1 MALNFSCE
9 IISEKIIFPY
19 MCLVCP
25 CHFFTYIQYL
35 KIYFSLYNLLYN
47 CGRQNSTVL
56 LKISRTS
63 SPSIHAPSNPWE
75 YRFNRFYSHDQ
86 VMVNGTIDF
95 KIFFYC
101 SSTVVSIFIPPC
113 LPCPTHPHLP
123 PLNLPLLVLSICPL
137 YMFLDGPPPIIPLLP
152 PLWLL

>member
-1 MALNFSCE
+1 MVVTKPRGGWHIHVIASSFLWFFLGEREGSFPGMVWLGQGANSFMALNFSCE

-25 CHFFTYIQYL
+25 CHFFTYIRYL

-75 YRFNRFYSHDQ
+75 YRFNRFYSHD
-86 VMVNGTIDF
+86 
-95 KIFFYC
+95 
-101 SSTVVSIFIPPC
+101 
-113 LPCPTHPHLP
+113 
-123 PLNLPLLVLSICPL
+123 
-137 YMFLDGPPPIIPLLP
+137 
-152 PLWLL
+152 